1 MMYRWERSEF
11 YVPNGIFFVYEK
23 YFQFSGIFCI
33 YLARYIIE
41 GGVLT
46 APSIIFKK
54 IIQKNS

>member
-11 YVPNGIFFVYEK
+11 CVPNGIFFVYEK

-41 GGVLT
+41 GVVLT
-46 APSIIFKK
+46 APSIIFEN
-54 IIQKNS
+54 ILKNS